1 MKNLTLLLILVFGLF
16 LSPEINGQTAVG
28 GCDFVKVTSIP
39 AYPVVYTGD
48 GYPGTF
54 SRRIIGDSV
63 ACTWLA
69 LFPQNV
75 RPMLPMLTLEKW
87 VNGAWVAVQGP
98 VEGGVGFTFTNVA
111 PGKYRV
117 KILTPYYSE
126 NKCHVDN
133 LGNISRSRIS
143 IINSLGQFIGYVG
156 TYDNTPFGGNQTYYT
171 NEVIVGAAQTSDI
184 QWSYIDGDGLDAGTN
199 LFDFNEVVRI
209 NTSGTQNYTH
219 WWLAIFELNG
229 SMRYKSTGWNF
240 GAMPTV
246 INLSSFWND
255 NGTTNWKFEN
265 LTSYRVQLAIANQ
278 CNSQWTEMSPQPPD
292 FFICPQGSGCR
303 LGDEIVPI
311 TLAPNPASYQ
321 FSLQNLPTS
330 DVQVHLYDMSGRLV
344 KNFQNSNDGIFD
356 ISELN
361 NGIYFVRALQNSESL
376 YNGKLSIIH

>member
-1 MKNLTLLLILVFGLF
+1 MKHLTFLFLFVFGIF
-16 LSPEINGQTAVG
+16 ANSEISAQTAIG

-39 AYPVVYTGD
+39 SYPVVYTGD

-54 SRRIIGDSV
+54 SRKIVGDSV

-75 RPMLPMLTLEKW
+75 RQMLPLLTLEKW
-87 VNGAWVAVQGP
+87 ISGAWGAVQGP

-117 KILTPYYSE
+117 KILTPYYNE
-126 NKCHVDN
+126 NKCHVDK
-133 LGNISRSRIS
+133 LGNITRSRIS
-143 IINSLGQFIGYVG
+143 IINSLGQFIGYSG

-171 NEVIVGAAQTSDI
+171 NEVFVGAAQTSDI
-184 QWSYIDGDGLDAGTN
+184 QWSYIDGDGLDLGTN

-209 NTSGTQNYTH
+209 NTAGTQNYTH

-229 SMRYKSTGWNF
+229 AMRYKSTGWNF
-240 GAMPTV
+240 GAMPSV
-246 INLSSFWND
+246 INLSAFWGQN
-255 NGTTNWKFEN
+255 NWKFEN
-265 LTSYRVQLAIANQ
+265 LTSYRVQLAISNQ
-278 CNSQWTEMSPQPPD
+278 CNAQWTEMSPQPPD

-303 LGDEIVPI
+303 PGDEIVPI
-311 TLAPNPASYQ
+311 TLAPNPASQQ

-344 KNFQNSNDGIFD
+344 KNYQNNHDGNFD
-356 ISELN
+356 ISDIN
-361 NGIYFVRALQNSESL
+361 SGIYIVRALQSGTTL
-376 YNGKLSIIH
+376 YNGKLSVVH